1 MARWPVTCNFW
12 FHEGACYRERTIAGL
27 FNFYYIYSVIL
38 FVIIGFVI
46 LDNMNTYSIRLKN
59 KYEIAER
66 TLAFVFEKPG
76 GFQFQ
81 AGQYIAMTLPKLD
94 FTDSKGATRVLS
106 IASAPSDAELVFGM
120 RITESAFKKTLA
132 EMPLGGEVVIRDATG
147 HFVLP
152 EDQEKQIV
160 FLVGGI
166 GITPARSILRQA
178 SAEKRHN
185 PFVLFYSNRRPE
197 DASFCEEMQDFPGLN
212 YRCIDTLTQ
221 NEGVC
226 AWQEESGYI
235 CAEMLKRYL
244 TEITESL
251 YYVVGANGFIG
262 AMEKMLM
269 ELGVPNENIKKDP
282 FTGL

>member
-1 MARWPVTCNFW
+1 
-12 FHEGACYRERTIAGL
+12 
-27 FNFYYIYSVIL
+27 
-38 FVIIGFVI
+38 
-46 LDNMNTYSIRLKN
+46 MNTYPIRLKD
-59 KYEIAER
+59 KYEIADR
-66 TLAFVFEKPG
+66 TFAFVFEKPE

-94 FTDSKGATRVLS
+94 FTDAKGATRVLS
-106 IASAPSDAELVFGM
+106 IASAPNDNELVFGM

-132 EMPLGGEVVIRDATG
+132 EMPVGGEVTIRDATG

-152 EDQEKQIV
+152 EDQKHPIV

-166 GITPARSILRQA
+166 GITPVRSILRQA
-178 SAEKRHN
+178 SREKRRN

-197 DASFCEEMQDFPGLN
+197 DASFCEEMQNFAGLN

-221 NEGVC
+221 NEGMC

-235 CAEMLKRYL
+235 CADMLKKYL
-244 TEITESL
+244 TEVSRAL
-251 YYVVGANGFIG
+251 YYIAGANGFIQ
-262 AMEKMLM
+262 AMEKILQ
-269 ELGVPNENIKKDP
+269 ELGVPEANIKKDP